1 MKVGNSFKEV
11 CHMLKATEKKEVFDK
26 QDEQSDKKKLPIG
39 KNVKKAL
46 KEYLRDYK
54 GHGNRPLF
62 PAPKS
67 GKQPLGD

>member
-1 MKVGNSFKEV
+1 
-11 CHMLKATEKKEVFDK
+11 MLKTNEATEEFDK
-26 QDEQSDKKKLPIG
+26 LDEQSDKKKLPLG

-62 PAPKS
+62 PSPNN
-67 GKQPLGD
+67 GKQPLRD

>member
-1 MKVGNSFKEV
+1 
-11 CHMLKATEKKEVFDK
+11 MLKIEGKLEFLDK
-26 QDEQSDKKKLPIG
+26 QDEQSDKKKLPFG

-62 PAPKS
+62 PVPKD